1 MNIVDFIT
9 LINQLLNRRIS
20 TKIRKLKQI
29 FLLGD
34 FSINLLNYNKGQPT
48 SEFLNCLSCKSIIPY
63 VLQPRS
69 LISHS
74 KTLIDNFFSN
84 VPSCEAISRNIT
96 GTIPDHLPQFLLL
109 PMWFQILY
117 SINQIIWTKIGRNLT
132 ETVLFIIVWQKFI
145 WNSLT
150 RSKSYKPIH
159 EIFFGSNQF

>member
-74 KTLIDNFFSN
+74 KTLIDKCFSD

-96 GTIPDHLPQFLLL
+96 GTISSHLPQFLFPPNVISNPLFNKSNYL
-109 PMWFQILY
+109 DKDWSQFNRDSFIY
-117 SINQIIWTKIGRNLT
+117 NYIDKNL
-132 ETVLFIIVWQKFI
+132 
-145 WNSLT
+145 S
-150 RSKSYKPIH
+150 
-159 EIFFGSNQF
+159 EIF

>member
-74 KTLIDNFFSN
+74 KTLIDKCFSD

-96 GTIPDHLPQFLLL
+96 GTISSHLPQFLFPPNVISNPLFNKSNYL
-109 PMWFQILY
+109 DKDWSQFNRDSFIYNCM
-117 SINQIIWTKIGRNLT
+117 TKIYM
-132 ETVLFIIVWQKFI
+132 KFF
-145 WNSLT
+145 N
-150 RSKSYKPIH
+150 
-159 EIFFGSNQF
+159 

>member
-34 FSINLLNYNKGQPT
+34 FSINLLNYNKRQPT

-63 VLQPRS
+63 VLQSRS

-74 KTLIDNFFSN
+74 KTLIDKFFFKCTFMWSN
-84 VPSCEAISRNIT
+84 IQKHYWNHIWSSTPVFVVPNVISN
-96 GTIPDHLPQFLLL
+96 PLFNKSNYLDKDWSQFNRDSFIYNW
-109 PMWFQILY
+109 MI
-117 SINQIIWTKIGRNLT
+117 KICM
-132 ETVLFIIVWQKFI
+132 KFF
-145 WNSLT
+145 N
-150 RSKSYKPIH
+150 
-159 EIFFGSNQF
+159 

>member
-74 KTLIDNFFSN
+74 KTLIDKCFSD

-96 GTIPDHLPQFLLL
+96 GTISSHLPQFLFPPNVISNPLFKKSNYL
-109 PMWFQILY
+109 EKDWSQFNRDSFIY
-117 SINQIIWTKIGRNLT
+117 NYIDKNL
-132 ETVLFIIVWQKFI
+132 
-145 WNSLT
+145 S
-150 RSKSYKPIH
+150 
-159 EIFFGSNQF
+159 EIF